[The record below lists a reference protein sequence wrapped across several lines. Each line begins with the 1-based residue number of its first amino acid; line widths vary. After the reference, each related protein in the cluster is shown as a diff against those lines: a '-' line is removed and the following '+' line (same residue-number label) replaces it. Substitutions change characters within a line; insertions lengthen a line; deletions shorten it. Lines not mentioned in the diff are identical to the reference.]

1 MARRTR
7 RRRES
12 VRSHL
17 PLRPSAAAAVTPAA
31 APARAP
37 RTREPAEPLHWPS
50 VLALLGIFLLAL
62 TLRTA
67 WTLEPAT
74 ADGFQLTGG
83 SDPYYHKWVVDHV
96 IATGEHLIRDEM
108 LNYPYGA
115 NNNRPPLFD
124 WSIAIAGLALAPFFG
139 DVEESTWWAM
149 EVMPA
154 VYGALIVFPVYAIGR
169 AQFGRQ
175 AGLLAALFI
184 AVNSGHISHST
195 LSLADHDAYIAFFG
209 TSAFFFFMRALTEGS
224 DARWIADW
232 RSVESIRSGF
242 TDFLR
247 SERLALGY
255 AGLAGMT
262 LALVAL
268 SWKGFPYLMVIIATY
283 LVLQMVVNQ
292 FRRVDSLTTAML
304 GIVAL
309 SLPLLLSFPYYHH
322 LGFID
327 TWWDA
332 PAYIL
337 LAFIG
342 ASALLVPT
350 RDLPWLLVLGGTAAV
365 ATVGYLLLTHVFT
378 ALGFL
383 LFSGQGYFVRTKL
396 FDTIA
401 EAQPPTFANFVFSFG
416 PVSVWFGFFGMVW
429 MAWQL
434 SGGRTWKKD
443 YLFILAWA
451 VVALYMAQSA
461 IRFIFNATPV
471 MALLS
476 GWVTWQLIERADFGA
491 VLQTWRHYWGRH
503 GPTIFFLA
511 LGSLLVGILTIFMVG
526 LLEGFLIGILLLALV
541 LLIGIMAAGED
552 QYRLRDRLS
561 GLRRAFEVKRPAI
574 AFVVVGLLL
583 LPNGFQGYDAGIP
596 YESKKVHDTAVYDFL
611 RYSLLRPDE
620 YQYAE
625 RTNGTLYPDGV
636 TGMYNRT
643 ASNELWYLGL
653 TGPSFP
659 ADYWMEGLE
668 WLAEQDTH
676 LPPQQRPG
684 FISWWDYGFWAIDI
698 GEHPTVADNF
708 QYGYQMA
715 GNFITAQSEQEAMA
729 LLLYRL
735 VEPEVDRKGDQHFSP
750 PVREVL
756 LQHYS
761 EEQVAKLEHIITHPG
776 DYIPDDDP
784 ELNRRNAAIRAG
796 RPILMSQPTDVLA
809 DAIYGVE
816 QVTGHSIRYF
826 AADTRLMPYSAD
838 NTGILYAP
846 VTLADYEIGDFIEV
860 QAVLSNGETLSFTD
874 ATEML
879 KQDPTLT
886 VTAQELVYKERFL
899 NSMFYRAFIGWSG
912 PDLGRPVEDGIPG
925 ISGVLGSDRTLPP
938 MPAWNLTH
946 FRLVEFNSGLRIL
959 KYYDGA
965 EISGVV
971 RTPDGAPVP
980 YANLTLLDE
989 FNTPHATTTTDKYG
1003 HYSLLATA
1011 GNHSLV
1017 VSLGGW
1023 ESDQEKLYR
1032 TSNNLLTTRESLLIS
1047 EAQATRQTAWQIE
1060 LDLEVEPASVS
1071 GRLFWDQ
1078 PDGEQPITGVSVTA
1092 RQESTEREFSALS
1105 DGDGNYALEGLAP
1118 GEYAVTADYHGHTL
1132 ELASYEGAA
1141 ALRAGQAVT
1150 ADGGFAPA
1158 QVSGQLEFWPELAAR
1173 PVALSLRDHTNG
1185 TLMEQTTTG
1194 MFHFGELLPGS
1205 YTLRLLADDL
1215 HSEWGNNTLPLEL
1228 QAGDFESHNLSLMEG
1243 FRLEGVL
1250 TSGGQPVSGEQ
1261 LSIKEVSGSRSA
1273 EVFSAA
1279 NGYFT
1284 TILPSGL
1291 YDLYTLQEHGDA
1303 VTVYLDRVD
1312 STSYNGPLDARLVA
1326 GSRVSGTLFGD
1337 LNGNGLYD
1345 RDLEEQVVGGVPV
1358 RFDSPRGTIEVPAN
1372 SAGEYEAILPQG
1384 DFTAHAMQMGEGG
1397 TMAVLRVVQVEYG
1410 SATANLP
1417 LLPAQELILRLY
1429 EQHLGQELPA
1439 AGLLRLE
1446 GDRGGLS
1453 TWVDEIGV
1461 AQVLPSGSYRPTLE
1475 KNGYHLI
1482 DGERFQH
1489 YAMQEIVLE
1498 LERDPVEVNGQ
1509 LLYSG
1514 APTGEFQ
1521 LIFSPISQPED
1532 YYLNFSTDADGNF
1545 AVQLPPDHYI
1555 YSFSREVDGVRYLAE
1570 GLLELELASPPVA
1583 LGVVEAELA
1592 LHVTGHAIGEAVSQ
1606 AGQLHFTDTGDP
1618 ERVITLEATRFDG
1631 FNGWVPPGEWW
1642 VQFNDFSGSYHWGW
1656 LSTLKLEAPV
1666 ELELE
1671 LAQGHY
1677 LHGAL
1682 LSGPTGQVVEEPVTL
1697 RLSSPGGTLFIDV
1710 EGGDFDPHDLPPGEY
1725 LLEAEPDGFLP
1736 YSQAIEIDGA
1746 TFTMI
1751 ELVPEPVPLTLNL
1764 SYRNASG
1771 SKLPLAGIN
1780 LTLSREG
1787 YSQTWITDSNGSLA
1801 LPELIPARYDLLVE
1815 AQPGGGGDRFSLDRS
1830 LNLRA
1835 GQGHQYFDY
1844 IASWKVQVQ
1853 GRVFYDRNF
1862 DEQPNG
1868 NELLPDAQVEFRDMA
1883 GATIIASLQAG
1894 PDGGFAT
1901 WLVPGNYL
1909 LWTRSSAGAS
1919 YVLLE
1924 TLELEGALERDL
1936 SLQRGVH
1943 YAPTFLRGDDGSP
1956 LPDHTV
1962 EVSGGPA
1969 PLELQA
1975 SDGTLELLLPAGE
1988 YHLEAEW
1995 TELES
2000 SPDWIYVLDRDEAL
2014 TLERDGEVPT
2024 VELERQLLRG
2034 VDIILDRQTAAVT
2047 LGQSVDFVFNLT
2059 GSGYRTT
2066 TFSASVS
2073 DAPANWSANFDSAGQ
2088 VTVAQG
2094 ETVQAVLTVTP
2105 DDGVVPGAFTWWQV
2119 SFSWSGSGEQDPLTY
2134 HYELQVMPQ
2143 QRPVPDFTIDEVT
2156 WSPFESIATG
2166 SEVKLRATVRNTIPN
2181 SGTHFPQVTFYAGDE
2196 IIEMTSAEFDGES
2209 EWLVETTWMAEEGN
2223 TVIRVVV
2230 DPESLFEEQ
2239 DEANNEQ
2246 LLTLAVY
2253 TPAKESKEPPWMLA
2267 AAITLLLLI
2276 AYFAFRLRR

>member
-12 VRSHL
+12 ARSR
-17 PLRPSAAAAVTPAA
+17 PLLHPSAAAAVTPTAT
-31 APARAP
+31 PV
-37 RTREPAEPLHWPS
+37 RTREPVEPLHWPS

-96 IATGEHLIRDEM
+96 SATGEHLVHDEM

-149 EVMPA
+149 EVLPA
-154 VYGALIVFPVYAIGR
+154 VYGALIVFPIYAIGR

-195 LSLADHDAYIAFFG
+195 LSLADHDSYIAFFG
-209 TSAFFFFMRALTEGS
+209 TCAFFFFMRALTEGG

-242 TDFLR
+242 TNFLH

-255 AGLAGMT
+255 AGLTGMT
-262 LALVAL
+262 LALIAL

-309 SLPLLLSFPYYHH
+309 SLPLLISFPYYHH
-322 LGFID
+322 MGFIE

-332 PAYIL
+332 PAYVL
-337 LAFIG
+337 LAFIS

-350 RDLPWLLVLGGTAAV
+350 RDLPWLLVLGGTATV
-365 ATVGYLLLTHVFT
+365 ATVGYLLLTYVFT
-378 ALGFL
+378 ELGFL

-416 PVSVWFGFFGMVW
+416 PVSVWFGFFGLAW

-443 YLFILAWA
+443 YLFILTWSA
-451 VVALYMAQSA
+451 VALYMAQSA

-491 VLQTWRHYWGRH
+491 VLQAWRHYWGRY

-511 LGSLLVGILTIFMVG
+511 FGSLLTGVLAIFVVG

-541 LLIGIMAAGED
+541 LLLGIMAAGED

-561 GLRRAFEVKRPAI
+561 GLRRAFEIKRPAI

-583 LPNGFQGYDAGIP
+583 LPNSFQGYDAGIP
-596 YESKKVHDTAVYDFL
+596 YESKKDHDTAVYDFL

-620 YQYAE
+620 YQYGE
-625 RTNGTLYPDGV
+625 RTNATLYPDGV
-636 TGMYNRT
+636 VGMYNRT
-643 ASNELWYLGL
+643 DSSELWYLGL
-653 TGPSFP
+653 SGPSFP
-659 ADYWMEGLE
+659 SDYWIEGLE

-715 GNFITAQSEQEAMA
+715 GNFIAAQSEQEAMA

-735 VEPEVDRKGDQHFSP
+735 IEPEVDRKGDQRFSP

-761 EEQVAKLEHIITHPG
+761 EDQVAQLEHIIANAS

-809 DAIYGVE
+809 DAIYGIE

-846 VTLADYEIGDFIEV
+846 VTLADYEIGDFVEV
-860 QAVLSNGETLSFTD
+860 QAVLSNGETLDFTN

-886 VTAQELVYKERFL
+886 VTAQELTYKERFL

-912 PDLGRPVEDGIPG
+912 PDLGRPIEDGIPG
-925 ISGVLGSDRTLPP
+925 ISGALGSDRNLPP
-938 MPAWNLTH
+938 LPAWNLTH

-980 YANLTLLDE
+980 YANLTLVDE
-989 FNTPHATTTTDKYG
+989 LRTPHATTTTDKYG

-1011 GNHSLV
+1011 GNHSLA

-1023 ESDQEKLYR
+1023 ESDQEKLYL
-1032 TSNNLLTTRESLLIS
+1032 TSNNLLTIRESLLIS
-1047 EAQATRQTAWQIE
+1047 EAQATRQTDWQIE

-1071 GRLFWDQ
+1071 GRLFWDKT
-1078 PDGEQPITGVSVTA
+1078 DGEQPLVGVSVTA
-1092 RQESTEREFSALS
+1092 RQESTDREFSALS
-1105 DGDGNYALEGLAP
+1105 DGDGNYVLEGLAP
-1118 GEYAVTADYHGHTL
+1118 SGYTVTADYRGHTL
-1132 ELASYEGAA
+1132 ELASYEGVA

-1158 QVSGQLEFWPELAAR
+1158 LVSGRLDFSPELTAR
-1173 PVALSLRDHTNG
+1173 PVALILHDHTNG
-1185 TLMEQTTTG
+1185 TLMEQTTSG
-1194 MFHFGELLPGS
+1194 MFDFGELLPGS
-1205 YTLRLLADDL
+1205 YTLQLLADDL
-1215 HSEWGNNTLPLEL
+1215 HSDELGNNTLPLEL
-1228 QAGDFESHNLSLMEG
+1228 EAGDFVSQNLSLVGG

-1250 TSGGQPVSGEQ
+1250 TSGGQPIFDEQ
-1261 LSIKEVSGSRSA
+1261 ISIKEVSGQRTT
-1273 EVFSAA
+1273 EVFSTAS
-1279 NGYFT
+1279 GYFT
-1284 TILPSGL
+1284 TVLPHGL

-1303 VTVYLDRVD
+1303 VTVYLDRID
-1312 STSYNGPLDARLVA
+1312 SDSYSGPLDARLVA
-1326 GSRVSGTLFGD
+1326 GSRVSGTLFVD
-1337 LNGNGLYD
+1337 LNGNGLHD
-1345 RDLEEQVVGGVPV
+1345 HDLDEKIAGGISVH
-1358 RFDSPRGTIEVPAN
+1358 FDSPYGKIEVPT
-1372 SAGEYEAILPQG
+1372 SSSGDYEAILPQG
-1384 DFTAHAMQMGEGG
+1384 DFTAHALKMDEKGA
-1397 TMAVLRVVQVEYG
+1397 MAVLRVIQVEYG
-1410 SATANLP
+1410 STTADLP
-1417 LLPAQELILRLY
+1417 LLPAQDLMVRLY
-1429 EQHLGQELPA
+1429 EQHLGQDLPA
-1439 AGLLRLE
+1439 DGLLQLE
-1446 GDRGGLS
+1446 GDGGSLS
-1453 TWVDEIGV
+1453 TWVTEAGAALI
-1461 AQVLPSGSYRPTLE
+1461 LPSGSYRPTLE

-1489 YAMQEIVLE
+1489 YAIQEVVLE
-1498 LERDPVEVNGQ
+1498 IERDPVEVNGQ

-1514 APTGEFQ
+1514 APVGEFQ
-1521 LIFSPISQPED
+1521 ISFIPLSQPEY
-1532 YYLNFSTDADGNF
+1532 YYLNFSTDAYGNF
-1545 AVQLPPDHYI
+1545 AVQLPPDHYL
-1555 YSFSREVDGVRYLAE
+1555 YRFSREVDGVRYLAE

-1592 LHVTGHAIGEAVSQ
+1592 LHVAGHAIGGAVLQ
-1606 AGQLHFTDTGDP
+1606 GGQLHFTDTEDS
-1618 ERVITLEATRFDG
+1618 ERVIMLEATRFDG

-1642 VQFNDFSGSYHWGW
+1642 VQFNDFSDSNHWSW
-1656 LSTLKLEAPV
+1656 LSTLQLEAPV

-1671 LAQGHY
+1671 LTQDHY

-1710 EGGDFDPHDLPPGEY
+1710 EGGDFDPRDLPPGGY
-1725 LLEAEPDGFLP
+1725 LLEAEPEGFLP
-1736 YSQAIEIDGA
+1736 YSQAVEIDGA
-1746 TFTMI
+1746 TFTTI

-1771 SKLPLAGIN
+1771 SKLPLAAGIN

-1787 YSQTWITDSNGSLA
+1787 YSQTWTTDENGSLT
-1801 LPELIPARYDLLVE
+1801 LPELIPARYDLLVD

-1844 IASWKVQVQ
+1844 IASWEVQVQ

-1862 DEQPNG
+1862 DGKTDG
-1868 NELLPDAQVEFRDMA
+1868 NELLPDALIEFRDMA
-1883 GATIIASLQAG
+1883 GATVIASLQTG
-1894 PDGGFAT
+1894 TNGDFTT

-1909 LWTRSSAGAS
+1909 LWTRSSADAS

-1924 TLELEGALERDL
+1924 TLELEGSLEREL

-1943 YAPTFLRGDDGSP
+1943 YAPTFLRDDDGSL
-1956 LPDHTV
+1956 LPDQTV
-1962 EVSGGPA
+1962 EVSGGPT
-1969 PLELQA
+1969 PLELQT

-1995 TELES
+1995 IELES
-2000 SPDWIYVLDRDEAL
+2000 SPDWIYVLDRDETL
-2014 TLERDGEVPT
+2014 TLERDGEVST
-2024 VELERQLLRG
+2024 VGLERQLLRG
-2034 VDIILDRQTAAVT
+2034 VDIILDQQMATGT
-2047 LGQSVDFVFNLT
+2047 LGQSIDFMFNLT

-2073 DAPANWSANFDSAGQ
+2073 DAPANWTANFGSGGQ

-2094 ETVQAVLTVTP
+2094 ETVQAILTVIP

-2119 SFSWSGSGEQDPLTY
+2119 SFSWGGSGEQDPLTY
-2134 HYELQVMPQ
+2134 NYELQVMPQ
-2143 QRPVPDFTIDEVT
+2143 QRPAPDFTISEVT
-2156 WSPFESIATG
+2156 WSPFESIVTG
-2166 SEVKLRATVRNTIPN
+2166 SEVTLRATVQNTIHN

-2209 EWLVETTWMAEEGN
+2209 EWLVETTWTADEGN
-2223 TVIRVVV
+2223 TVIRVVI

-2239 DEANNEQ
+2239 DETNNEQ

-2253 TPAKESKEPPWMLA
+2253 TPVEESEGTPWILGA
-2267 AAITLLLLI
+2267 AVVLLLLI